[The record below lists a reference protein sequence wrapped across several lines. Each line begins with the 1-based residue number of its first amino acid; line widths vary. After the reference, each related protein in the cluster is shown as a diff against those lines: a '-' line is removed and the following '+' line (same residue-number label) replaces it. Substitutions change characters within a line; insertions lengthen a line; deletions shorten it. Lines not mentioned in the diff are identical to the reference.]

1 MLTVITGLVL
11 GGILVIV
18 ADVWNK
24 STKKVSALLYASI
37 FNFHFTRP
45 KLSHLSMKKQKR
57 KKKLQNQKSQMATA
71 TNRSLPVVA
80 LEKSRVITLPSAP
93 PTCTS

>member
-1 MLTVITGLVL
+1 ML

-24 STKKVSALLYASI
+24 STKKVSVLYASL
-37 FNFHFTRP
+37 FNIYLTRP
-45 KLSHLSMKKQKR
+45 KLSHLSMKNRKKR

-71 TNRSLPVVA
+71 INL
-80 LEKSRVITLPSAP
+80 
-93 PTCTS
+93 